1 MIPKHDF
8 VIDFVVQQAK
18 LSKCKDKGT
27 AAALVSLDMQQIYSV
42 GVNGGPAH
50 GRDCLCAEHE
60 NKPKYTCVHAE
71 MNCLVKN
78 RVIDCTPKVMIC
90 TKQPCQ
96 MCASL
101 MVNAN
106 TNIVE
111 VWYIEPYWDNTGLD
125 ILKEAGIKVKKLFDK
140 EALRCK

>member
-27 AAALVSLDMQQIYSV
+27 AAALVSLDMQQIYSL
-42 GVNGGPAH
+42 GINGGPAH
-50 GRDCLCAEHE
+50 GRDCLCAEH
-60 NKPKYTCVHAE
+60 KDRPKYTCVHAE

-78 RVIDCTPKVMIC
+78 RIIDNTPKVMIC

-101 MVNAN
+101 IVNAN

-125 ILKEAGIKVKKLFDK
+125 ILREAGIKVKKLFDK
-140 EALRCK
+140 EVLRCK